1 MLLCLEEVMKYSAF
15 GPLREAPFLPA
26 AYEWLMAPSFREG
39 CLGSLGSV
47 LLWLS
52 LGGEPL
58 GAG

>member
-15 GPLREAPFLPA
+15 GPLREAPSCQLPMSGS
-26 AYEWLMAPSFREG
+26 WLPLQEG